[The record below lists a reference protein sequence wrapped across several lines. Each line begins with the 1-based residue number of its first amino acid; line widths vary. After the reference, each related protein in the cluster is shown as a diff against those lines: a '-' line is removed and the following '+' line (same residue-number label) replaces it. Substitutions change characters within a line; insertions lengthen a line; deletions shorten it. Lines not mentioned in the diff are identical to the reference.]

1 MTSLVLQ
8 LSMTS
13 AIFVPLFRPNVS
25 TRTLPYKHTLY
36 PKELIVMNT
45 DASLR
50 TVGQKNSLNYVKDLL
65 NYGCTV
71 CILEDQAVI
80 YSPYLQYM
88 LKKLFSFVSLKVFV
102 TRLYLFACIMWVYA
116 SVPVLTGVMVTFYVL
131 LKFFD
136 SFV

>member
-1 MTSLVLQ
+1 M
-8 LSMTS
+8 
-13 AIFVPLFRPNVS
+13 
-25 TRTLPYKHTLY
+25 
-36 PKELIVMNT
+36 
-45 DASLR
+45 
-50 TVGQKNSLNYVKDLL
+50 
-65 NYGCTV
+65 

>member
-25 TRTLPYKHTLY
+25 TCTLPYKHTLY

-50 TVGQKNSLNYVKDLL
+50 TVGQKNSLNCLRFVKLWMYSVHFGGSSCDIFTLFTIYVKKTFQLCEFKSFCYKAIFICMHYVGLRQRSCID
-65 NYGCTV
+65 GCHGNFL
-71 CILEDQAVI
+71 CIVE
-80 YSPYLQYM
+80 
-88 LKKLFSFVSLKVFV
+88 VF
-102 TRLYLFACIMWVYA
+102 
-116 SVPVLTGVMVTFYVL
+116 
-131 LKFFD
+131 
-136 SFV
+136 

>member
-25 TRTLPYKHTLY
+25 TCTLPYKHTLY

-50 TVGQKNSLNYVKDLL
+50 TVGQKNSLNCQKFVKLWMYSVHFGGSSCDIFTLFTIYV
-65 NYGCTV
+65 
-71 CILEDQAVI
+71 I
-80 YSPYLQYM
+80 
-88 LKKLFSFVSLKVFV
+88 KLFSFVSLKVFV

>member
-1 MTSLVLQ
+1 M
-8 LSMTS
+8 
-13 AIFVPLFRPNVS
+13 
-25 TRTLPYKHTLY
+25 HHW
-36 PKELIVMNT
+36 ELLARKI
-45 DASLR
+45 L
-50 TVGQKNSLNYVKDLL
+50 GIVKDLL

-136 SFV
+136 SFVWGCCY